1 MKRRDFLR
9 NTFGTCSA
17 IWFGQNFLDVCKAI
31 AQEQPK
37 EQATKLLYMRS
48 DLENPAG
55 SNQSYFWL
63 ELMLSS
69 VTEIIQ
75 STAPNEFLFLIKK
88 CRPGDLAGQMNYANP
103 YIKRVE
109 VKAVNQQDCSVRLIV
124 KNQTVMPEMRYA
136 LIPSI
141 LRVGMYRL
149 RIDVGSFSSS
159 TAIKESDLEIQETNL
174 AFGPLATRASTD
186 LIVIHHVGM
195 GAAEEAAAEI
205 HRLHLRNGWSGIGYH
220 YVIHKNGMIER
231 GRPRD
236 TVGAHTYN
244 HNGSSVGIVLDG
256 NFEDAMPTDVQL
268 ERTARLV
275 AALSHIYNISPDYN
289 SVVGHRD
296 LNTTLCPGKNLYIEL
311 PQVRDK
317 ALAYMQE

>member
-9 NTFGTCSA
+9 STLGACSA
-17 IWFGQNFLDVCKAI
+17 IWFGQNFLDICTAL

-37 EQATKLLYMRS
+37 EQATKLFYIRS
-48 DLENPAG
+48 GLENPAG
-55 SNQSYFWL
+55 SNQHYFWL

-69 VTEIIQ
+69 DAEIIQ
-75 STAPNEFLFLIKK
+75 STAPNEFLFLLKK
-88 CRPGDLAGQMNYANP
+88 CRPGDFAGQMNYGNP
-103 YIKRVE
+103 FINRVE
-109 VKAVNQQDCSVRLIV
+109 VKAVNRQDCSVRLIV
-124 KNQTVMPEMRYA
+124 TNQTVMPEMRYA
-136 LIPSI
+136 LIPSL
-141 LRVGMYRL
+141 LRPGMYRL
-149 RIDVGSFSSS
+149 RIDVGSFSSP
-159 TAIKESDLEIQETNL
+159 TAMKERDLDIQETNL
-174 AFGPLATRASTD
+174 AFGPLATRAFTD

-195 GAAEEAAAEI
+195 GAAEEPAAEI

-220 YVIHKNGMIER
+220 YVIRKNGMIER

-256 NFEDAMPTDVQL
+256 NFEEAMPTAVQL
-268 ERTARLV
+268 DKTARLV
-275 AALSHIYNISPDYN
+275 AALSHIYNITPDYN
-289 SVVGHRD
+289 SMVGHRD

-311 PQVRDK
+311 PQIRDK